1 MPETEL
7 FLSLAEIAG
16 VFVGFGALI
25 ALRSSAP
32 RDMYDLLMIGM
43 VVWVAI
49 AVVVIALAPVVVSG
63 FGVAGHTL
71 WLVSSVI
78 ALLVFFAGDEVVTR
92 ASRERRAF
100 ITEAPIRRRW
110 RGELAGGIVS
120 WIPATVAL
128 GLVILGVLPEQE
140 AALYFLAAVLVLVL
154 AALLLL
160 MAVFRVG
167 FAAWGVTR
175 TGEDADTPPMAAP
188 PTREGA

>member
-1 MPETEL
+1 MADTEL

-32 RDMYDLLMIGM
+32 SDMYDLLMIGM
-43 VVWVAI
+43 VVGVAI
-49 AVVVIALAPVVVSG
+49 AVAIIALAPVVVSG
-63 FGVAGHTL
+63 FGVTGDTL
-71 WLVSSVI
+71 WLISSVI

-92 ASRERRAF
+92 ASRERQAL

-110 RGELAGGIVS
+110 RGELAGGVVR
-120 WIPATVAL
+120 PDARDRGARARDPRRAPGARGGAL
-128 GLVILGVLPEQE
+128 LPCGG
-140 AALYFLAAVLVLVL
+140 AFLLL

-167 FAAWGVTR
+167 FAAWGMPR
-175 TGEDADTPPMAAP
+175 GTPSA
-188 PTREGA
+188 